1 MYEALDGRYGDTHA
15 LIASALPPLLWSG
28 LELAKTRRLDAVS
41 VIVVASIVFTLVATA
56 MGGSARLIQIRDAL
70 VTGAMGVLF
79 LASLLMQ
86 KPLIFYLAR
95 ATSARNTESGA
106 ARFEAMWQNP
116 AIRRIFRLMTAVWGG
131 GLIVQTAVL
140 CFLAWVWPISRY
152 LLLGPVIGYVIF
164 GLLLL
169 WSLWYGAKHKALA
182 ALPVPFNREEITPS
196 TRPHP

>member
-1 MYEALDGRYGDTHA
+1 MYEALDGRYGDTRA
-15 LIASALPPLLWSG
+15 LIASSLPPLLWSG
-28 LELAKTRRLDAVS
+28 FELAKTRRLDAVS
-41 VIVVASIVFTLVATA
+41 IIVVASIMFTLAATA

-95 ATSARNTESGA
+95 ATSARKTETDA
-106 ARFEAMWQNP
+106 MRFEAMWQNP
-116 AIRRIFRLMTAVWGG
+116 GTRRIFRLMTAVWGV
-131 GLIVQTAVL
+131 GLIVQTALL
-140 CFLAWVWPISRY
+140 CSLAWVWPISRY
-152 LLLGPVIGYVIF
+152 LLLGPFIGYGIF

-182 ALPVPFNREEITPS
+182 ALPVSFNREEPIPS
-196 TRPHP
+196 TKPAP

>member
-1 MYEALDGRYGDTHA
+1 MYEALDGRYGDTNA

-28 LELAKTRRLDAVS
+28 FELAKTRRLDAIS
-41 VIVVASIVFTLVATA
+41 VVVVASIIFTLAATA

-106 ARFEAMWQNP
+106 MQFEAMWQSP
-116 AIRRIFRLMTAVWGG
+116 AIRRIFRLMTAVWGV
-131 GLIVQTAVL
+131 GLIVQTALL

-152 LLLGPVIGYVIF
+152 LLLGPFIGYGIF

-182 ALPVPFNREEITPS
+182 ALPVSFNREEPIPS
-196 TRPHP
+196 TKPAP

>member
-1 MYEALDGRYGDTHA
+1 MYEALDGRYGDTDA
-15 LIASALPPLLWSG
+15 LIASAMPPLLWSG
-28 LELAKTRRLDAVS
+28 FELAKTRRLDAIS
-41 VIVVASIVFTLVATA
+41 VIVVASIVFTLAATA

-79 LASLLMQ
+79 LASLLME

-116 AIRRIFRLMTAVWGG
+116 GIRRIFRLMTAVWGA

-140 CFLAWVWPISRY
+140 CLLAWVWPISRY
-152 LLLGPVIGYVIF
+152 LLLGPFIGYGIF

-182 ALPVPFNREEITPS
+182 AIGQSGTLPAEGGSIS
-196 TRPHP
+196 